1 MLKKTLITL
10 SLPLILSAYSM
21 PDLFDALKNHSQTKS
36 DAMAVKKAKVY
47 EELANSKLYPKI
59 NLFAKYDYYTI
70 ASAMVPLPP
79 NDMMALVKDPT
90 KPSQPFSQN
99 TTREGVSFS
108 MPLFMK
114 SIFTMAD
121 KAEAMQKSAKAKKH
135 INLLKN
141 EAIIVRSNAN
151 FIYLEGLQE
160 SLATKEKSLLETK
173 KTLQIKVD
181 NGRTP
186 ASALYKINDGLN
198 QISIAKNNINLQK
211 RKLISVVNSLTGIML
226 DKSIAMRIDGGVD
239 SSKGL
244 ASLEPLRKKV
254 DADKLSIRAEKEK
267 LYPALYAHGS
277 YTFSQGIAYNNDKN
291 INEEYGNIGVV
302 LNIPLLSMD
311 SYSEISLAE
320 IELKSG
326 EVELEKMTDELQS
339 KAEMLQASL
348 PLLDNS
354 VKLYKQSIDDKNQL
368 LKIAKLNYKNGR
380 LSTEE
385 YLRYED
391 DVVSAKAKLYKAE
404 AQVIQ
409 TKMQLAVIY
418 ANDIEEMVR

>member
-1 MLKKTLITL
+1 
-10 SLPLILSAYSM
+10 
-21 PDLFDALKNHSQTKS
+21 
-36 DAMAVKKAKVY
+36 
-47 EELANSKLYPKI
+47 
-59 NLFAKYDYYTI
+59 
-70 ASAMVPLPP
+70 
-79 NDMMALVKDPT
+79 
-90 KPSQPFSQN
+90 
-99 TTREGVSFS
+99 
-108 MPLFMK
+108 
-114 SIFTMAD
+114 
-121 KAEAMQKSAKAKKH
+121 
-135 INLLKN
+135 LKN
-141 EAIIVRSNAN
+141 EAIIVGSNAN

-311 SYSEISLAE
+311 SYNEISLAE